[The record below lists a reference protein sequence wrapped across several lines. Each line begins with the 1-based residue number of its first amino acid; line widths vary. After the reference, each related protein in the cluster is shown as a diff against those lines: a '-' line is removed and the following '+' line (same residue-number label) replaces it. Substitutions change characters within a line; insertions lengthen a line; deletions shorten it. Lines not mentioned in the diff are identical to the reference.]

1 MHTQAPPRWRRMLY
15 GLGRLCV
22 SHAGGC
28 RDSDPGSF
36 RTIGAGHSGGAGRRL
51 FRDSAVA
58 AGDRALDGNLRPA
71 RSRRLL
77 ARRSDTCSGRERL
90 ALDAR
95 GDPGTGGMGASISC
109 RRFYP
114 VFLSLFVRFSDAYVH
129 SALVGQIALNA
140 LSVVGLFTI
149 GAALH
154 SRRAGLIA
162 AFIYAFWI
170 TNIWTW
176 PLFMQE
182 QIYVPLLIVAF
193 ALLLRATAQTASVA
207 AFAWAGAAFGFA
219 ALTRSMPMYYVV
231 LFAMG
236 YPLVPRYDPKRA
248 LRAGAL
254 VVGFLLVTGPYSV
267 WISQRVNQFAFIENH
282 GGISVHLY
290 GGERPSGISGSGDI
304 VRQLFQAFASDPRR
318 FLETWS
324 GFAMALFHVHGD
336 RWLQNYDAPG
346 EKEAVRAKVIAHA
359 GIDAPFV
366 ATVCTLRPLARCWH
380 GEAAK
385 PFCSSGGSYSSWRL
399 SALSAAGG
407 VRYRSPFEPHLIALA
422 SVVLAGNWRHPGRT
436 AIVGGTLTAVA
447 AATILAV
454 QLPRVARGKANYGI
468 HEWSPTE
475 AGRRTWGRGSLG
487 INVLPGLASCRS
499 ASTLWSRSRPPSRC
513 GSASGSMDTLSR
525 IV

>member
-1 MHTQAPPRWRRMLY
+1 M
-15 GLGRLCV
+15 
-22 SHAGGC
+22 
-28 RDSDPGSF
+28 
-36 RTIGAGHSGGAGRRL
+36 
-51 FRDSAVA
+51 
-58 AGDRALDGNLRPA
+58 
-71 RSRRLL
+71 
-77 ARRSDTCSGRERL
+77 

-109 RRFYP
+109 RRFSP
-114 VFLSLFVRFSDAYVH
+114 VFLSLFVRFSDVYVH

-366 ATVCTLRPLARCWH
+366 ATVCTLRPSGAVLARRSR
-380 GEAAK
+380 EAVLLLGWVILVVASFRRSV
-385 PFCSSGGSYSSWRL
+385 P
-399 SALSAAGG
+399 AGG